1 MKKQVKILI
10 FEDDE
15 DMREGLAW
23 LIINQVKFELSGA
36 YPDANNILNLIR
48 QFEPDVVLMDI
59 QMPGTSGI
67 DALKIIKV
75 IKPNTHVIILT
86 TFEDEDNIFD
96 AISYGASGY
105 LLKINVTTEIVKAI
119 DEVLDGGSP
128 MNARVARK
136 VMRYFSELK
145 DIKTLIPDYN
155 LTTREKEILTHLS
168 EGKSGKMIAKTLFIS
183 EQTVGNHIRHIYDK
197 LEVHT
202 RAEAVSKAYR
212 EKLL

>member
-168 EGKSGKMIAKTLFIS
+168 EGKSGKMIAKSLFIS
-183 EQTVGNHIRHIYDK
+183 EQTVGNHNRNIY
-197 LEVHT
+197 
-202 RAEAVSKAYR
+202 
-212 EKLL
+212 